1 MRLPLFLLLQVRI
14 LHGSR
19 YHKEEGEL
27 RKLLTNKEFLCQ
39 ESQQFTMFYSTAKYV
54 THGSWYL
61 PSLSSRFGQPHAL
74 VIRYTS
80 TLCSFAQVLCSQV
93 PNTPIDLEQPLVSTT
108 TVITAP
114 PGLPGALQIA
124 LPPGDTGVLPPQPLA
139 LIRNHKLGLDH
150 NQRFDNTVTSS

>member
-1 MRLPLFLLLQVRI
+1 MPATPVPLQSDQTPPLQ
-14 LHGSR
+14 
-19 YHKEEGEL
+19 
-27 RKLLTNKEFLCQ
+27 
-39 ESQQFTMFYSTAKYV
+39 STDKQLAKP
-54 THGSWYL
+54 L
-61 PSLSSRFGQPHAL
+61 
-74 VIRYTS
+74 
-80 TLCSFAQVLCSQV
+80 SQV